1 MIVAPAVDL
10 KGGRCVQLVGG
21 KPGTEQ
27 VSLPDPVSVARSWAN
42 RGFGTLHLVDLD
54 AALGSGENRPLLL
67 EAALATPAVTQAGGG
82 IRSDESASALLEGG
96 IDRVIVGTRAI
107 TDRPWLTRLARLWP
121 NRVVVAAD
129 VRDGRIVRKGW
140 TEDTP
145 IQADAFLATLA
156 PLPLAGALCTD
167 VGREGRLGGVDEA
180 SVRSLIRASPLPV
193 WISGGITTMQ
203 DLEFLASEGAAGA
216 VLGMSIYT
224 GVLDPDAVAKAWG
237 S

>member
-1 MIVAPAVDL
+1 
-10 KGGRCVQLVGG
+10 
-21 KPGTEQ
+21 
-27 VSLPDPVSVARSWAN
+27 
-42 RGFGTLHLVDLD
+42 
-54 AALGSGENRPLLL
+54 
-67 EAALATPAVTQAGGG
+67 
-82 IRSDESASALLEGG
+82 
-96 IDRVIVGTRAI
+96 
-107 TDRPWLTRLARLWP
+107 
-121 NRVVVAAD
+121 VVAAD

-167 VGREGRLGGVDEA
+167 VGREGRLGGIDET
-180 SVRSLIRASPLPV
+180 SVRSLIRASPVPV

-203 DLEFLASEGAAGA
+203 DLEFLASEGAGGA